1 MSMGLENKIK
11 VALTDIDNFM
21 TADCLDVDTVGLY
34 VENKLPEPQKAKVE
48 AHLHTC
54 LYCLKQ
60 LNDMT
65 EILHIQ
71 RKHATVSQVEADQ
84 YPVPRSLSHRIK
96 DFFSFSPLQWRY
108 SAITLA
114 TAWMVFI
121 VSIAVLRQGREQHAR
136 VPHLNPNSLV
146 KVSAFDKSGKL
157 LRAQQGV
164 IVSDDGYIESNLTP
178 LAGAT
183 KIKVTLR
190 DGRTREIDKI
200 WADDESNLAV
210 MRVEEN
216 DLQGVR
222 MTDVASIDIGHKIFA
237 VPDSED
243 EAGSVSDA
251 IVCDFKQTS
260 GRRSNSSMQY
270 IQVSTQNI
278 VKNTGKL
285 LDEKGNLIGFI
296 ITENEHI
303 NFATPAQAFKQL
315 VKSTK
320 AIPVSELQ
328 PGSFSSE
335 ALNLYMKGI
344 LARDAQRVD
353 EAMVSLQQ
361 AVKLNPRLTGAYL
374 ELADLYYKKHQFD
387 KEAQAYETVLKVNP
401 INVDALYGLAWNKE
415 SFGKYQEATTLYLKA
430 LALEPEDTDILYQ
443 LGLSYLAQNNKSKAM
458 EMSVRL
464 KKLEP
469 GKGEMLR
476 RLMK

>member
-1 MSMGLENKIK
+1 MSMDLENKIRE
-11 VALTDIDNFM
+11 ALSDIDSFR
-21 TADCLDVDTVGLY
+21 TEDCLDVDTVGQY
-34 VENKLPEPQKAKVE
+34 AENMLPETERVAAG
-48 AHLHTC
+48 AHLNTC

-60 LNDMT
+60 LNDIT
-65 EILHIQ
+65 ELIYVQSKNPTKPLPANGEQIPESFLQ
-71 RKHATVSQVEADQ
+71 RLKNIFTFTPQ
-84 YPVPRSLSHRIK
+84 
-96 DFFSFSPLQWRY
+96 QWRL
-108 SAITLA
+108 SAVTLA
-114 TAWMVFI
+114 TAWMILI
-121 VSIAVLRQGREQHAR
+121 VSVVVLRQGRVQHTKA
-136 VPHLNPNSLV
+136 PQLNPNSLV

-164 IVSDDGYIESNLTP
+164 VVSDDGFIETNLTP

-222 MTDVASIDIGHKIFA
+222 MADVASIDIGHKIFA
-237 VPDSED
+237 VQDSED
-243 EAGSVSDA
+243 DSGSVSDA

-260 GRRSNSSMQY
+260 GRRNSSAMQY
-270 IQVSTQNI
+270 IQVSTQNT

-285 LDEKGNLIGFI
+285 IDEKGNLIGFL

-303 NFATPAQAFKQL
+303 NYATPAQSFKQL

-344 LARDAQRVD
+344 LARDAQQID
-353 EAMVSLQQ
+353 EAMASFQQ

-374 ELADLYYKKHQFD
+374 ELGDLYYKKHQFD
-387 KEAQAYETVLKVNP
+387 KEAQAYETVLKLNP

-415 SFGKYQEATTLYLKA
+415 SFGKYQEATELYLKA
-430 LALEPEDTDILYQ
+430 LALEPEDTDIIYQ
-443 LGLSYLAQNNKSKAM
+443 LGLSYLAQGNKGKAM
-458 EMSVRL
+458 EMYARL
-464 KKLEP
+464 KTLEP
-469 GKGEMLR
+469 GKAEMLK
-476 RLMK
+476 RLSK

>member
-1 MSMGLENKIK
+1 MELEKTIK
-11 VALTDIDNFM
+11 EALSDIDSFK
-21 TADCLDVDTVGLY
+21 TEDCLDVETVGRY
-34 VENKLPEPQKAKVE
+34 AESKLPEAE
-48 AHLHTC
+48 RDAADAHLHSC

-60 LNDMT
+60 LNDIT
-65 EILHIQ
+65 ELLYAQNKSAVTSLLTNEEQTSESFLQ
-71 RKHATVSQVEADQ
+71 RLKNMFTFTPQ
-84 YPVPRSLSHRIK
+84 
-96 DFFSFSPLQWRY
+96 QWRY
-108 SAITLA
+108 SAVTLA
-114 TAWMVFI
+114 TAWMIFI
-121 VSIAVLRQGREQHAR
+121 VSTVVLKQGRVQHAR
-136 VPHLNPNSLV
+136 APHLNPNSLV

-164 IVSDDGYIESNLTP
+164 VVSDDGYIESNLTP

-222 MTDVASIDIGHKIFA
+222 MADVASIDIGHKIFA
-237 VPDSED
+237 VQDSED
-243 EAGSVSDA
+243 DSGAASDA

-260 GRRSNSSMQY
+260 GRRSSSAMQY
-270 IQVSTQNI
+270 IQVSTQNT

-285 LDEKGNLIGFI
+285 IDEKGNLVGFI

-303 NFATPAQAFKQL
+303 NYATPAQSYKQL

-344 LARDAQRVD
+344 LARDAQRID
-353 EAMVSLQQ
+353 EAIASLQQ
-361 AVKLNPRLTGAYL
+361 AIKLNPRLIGAHL
-374 ELADLYYKKHQFD
+374 ELGDLYYKKHQFG
-387 KEAQAYETVLKVNP
+387 KEAQAYETVLKINP

-415 SFGKYQEATTLYLKA
+415 SFGKYQEATKLYLKA
-430 LALEPEDTDILYQ
+430 LALEPEDTDIIYQ
-443 LGLSYLAQNNKSKAM
+443 LGLSYLAQGNKGKAM

-469 GKGEMLR
+469 GKGEMLK
-476 RLMK
+476 RLIK